1 MVYISGTFH
10 LKTSSRGTSS
20 IHAIIRW
27 EGLLRYQ
34 HVSEECIGHVVLLR
48 CRASDVCP
56 AFSDTSKLNE
66 SVAWRLCSPI
76 NPFHH
81 CLVNSISFSC
91 LIKKAFTQ
99 ITEILLLT
107 CVIAYE
113 SGGARFCEVNR
124 TDTLVLVLILVQID
138 VLRLLSLSL
147 LHVHV
152 HVLWLSTH
160 VCVSE
165 EGSWTTT
172 FLFFW
177 TPLSPTSS
185 GLHSLFGY
193 NVAIME
199 CWTSTG
205 S

>member
-1 MVYISGTFH
+1 M
-10 LKTSSRGTSS
+10 
-20 IHAIIRW
+20 HAIIRW

-48 CRASDVCP
+48 CRASEVCP
-56 AFSDTSKLNE
+56 AFSDASKLNE

-113 SGGARFCEVNR
+113 SGGAQFCEVNR
-124 TDTLVLVLILVQID
+124 TDTLVLVLILVHVPGSSTCVAHPLTCPRPYSPTYQAHMSAYPKRD
-138 VLRLLSLSL
+138 RGSQLSFSFELHSPLS
-147 LHVHV
+147 HQD
-152 HVLWLSTH
+152 STH
-160 VCVSE
+160 YSV
-165 EGSWTTT
+165 TT
-172 FLFFW
+172 
-177 TPLSPTSS
+177 
-185 GLHSLFGY
+185 
-193 NVAIME
+193 
-199 CWTSTG
+199 
-205 S
+205 